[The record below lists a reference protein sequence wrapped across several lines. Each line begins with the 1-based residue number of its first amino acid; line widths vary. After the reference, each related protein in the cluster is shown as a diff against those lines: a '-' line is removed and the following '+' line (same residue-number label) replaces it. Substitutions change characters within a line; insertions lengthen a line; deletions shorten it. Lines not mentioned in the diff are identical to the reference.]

1 MILRSRVGVFLRGG
15 FGVFLLGGFGV
26 PLRSRVGFR
35 RGFGQS
41 GMSLIEVMLS
51 VMLAAI
57 IMIPLLAWGSMMLKA
72 QPTTQDQLMRTVRS
86 GLISF
91 YLPAD
96 ISGASA
102 ADDFSGATAPS
113 SEDWWNDWSRSD
125 CVGGPGG
132 NGRKVVVMLTGG
144 VTQLKTVYSVAKSS
158 EDPTEWSIW
167 RRQCDAIDGA
177 VTSESK
183 ELFARVEPALA
194 RTFAACFSPA
204 GQLPCR
210 QVELSITPKGQKK
223 PVVISAMRRTDSE
236 ARLYVSD
243 GSAGGNHVPS
253 ARIQVLSTTPTG
265 NGQEVE
271 VVLDASASSDP
282 GGSIVNYAWELPD
295 APVDES
301 PTITSI
307 SGPNGLQQTIRL
319 PRAGVYAVELTV
331 TDNGGASTTTYKRI
345 SVENRVPIAMASVS
359 PLSGRR
365 GVDPFTFSSAGT
377 SDPDGT
383 IASGSC
389 WWEVTGFKGDTE
401 TETIL
406 LWGTT
411 ASGVILPADWK
422 PGPVSVVFTAVDDN
436 GAKDSF
442 VTSLTLTAEGE
453 TTTTTLPVD
462 PGGSTTTVPSSSTTS
477 SLPPTSSTTTT
488 APVGST
494 TTTIAP
500 SSTSTSVPPGGG

>member
-1 MILRSRVGVFLRGG
+1 MLRSRVGVLLQGG
-15 FGVFLLGGFGV
+15 VGAL
-26 PLRSRVGFR
+26 LRSRVGVR

-41 GMSLIEVMLS
+41 GMSLVEVMVS

-125 CVGGPGG
+125 CVGGSGA
-132 NGRKVVVMLTGG
+132 NGRKVVVMLTGS

-167 RRQCDAIDGA
+167 RRQCEAADGA
-177 VTSESK
+177 ATSESK

-194 RTFAACFSPA
+194 RTFATCFSPA

-210 QVELSITPKGQKK
+210 QVELSITPKGQTK

-345 SVENRVPIAMASVS
+345 SVENRGPIAMASVS

-365 GVDPFTFSSAGT
+365 GVDPFTFSSAGS

-383 IASGSC
+383 IDSAAS

-411 ASGVILPADWK
+411 ASGVVLPASWK
-422 PGPVSVVFTAVDDN
+422 PGPVSVVFTAVDNN

-462 PGGSTTTVPSSSTTS
+462 PGGSTTTVPSSSTTTS

-488 APVGST
+488 TPVGST
-494 TTTIAP
+494 TTTVAP
-500 SSTSTSVPPGGG
+500 SSTSTSAPPGGG